1 MTVESCGRSGLWAGL
16 DSARQRLV
24 AGLVV
29 VLVVVLVAGGGG
41 VARAEQPPAAAVTE
55 SELMRIRD
63 RIHASLRDLAVLQG
77 AWVDV
82 TRSDGKIVLTPFLDR
97 DPQRYNEQEKAL
109 GGLIKELAGNQQV
122 VLQPAVKR
130 PVSSLLETLKY
141 QILAETLKP
150 GGELMGTRVVGAYYR
165 VNREG
170 GTTELVLRGR
180 VGSERQRDLV
190 RRVCTDLMQK
200 EPYWRVKE
208 KGVSVN
214 LIASYPVTSEL
225 RAAPQNRAQGIAT
238 KFRGTRQFFRVP
250 FNVAAESAPE
260 GQTQLKSAR
269 QLFWTS
275 VVDSPDPLIPYYFLI
290 ACELRLKREKQA
302 RQLLQWPVR
311 RGIPKMVAFQ
321 QVQIA
326 FEKFQGDHRIKLRQL
341 HSDIES
347 KMP

>member
-1 MTVESCGRSGLWAGL
+1 
-16 DSARQRLV
+16 
-24 AGLVV
+24 
-29 VLVVVLVAGGGG
+29 
-41 VARAEQPPAAAVTE
+41 
-55 SELMRIRD
+55 
-63 RIHASLRDLAVLQG
+63 
-77 AWVDV
+77 VDV

-180 VGSERQRDLV
+180 VGSERQRDLL

-260 GQTQLKSAR
+260 GQAQLKSAR

-302 RQLLQWPVR
+302 RQLLEWPVR

-326 FEKFQGDHRIKLRQL
+326 FEKFQGDHRLKLRQL
-341 HSDIES
+341 HNDIES